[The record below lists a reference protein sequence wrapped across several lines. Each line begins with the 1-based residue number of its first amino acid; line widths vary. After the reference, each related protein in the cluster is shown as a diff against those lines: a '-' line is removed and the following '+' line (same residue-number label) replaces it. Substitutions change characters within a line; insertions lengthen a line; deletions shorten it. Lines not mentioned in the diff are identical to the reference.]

1 MSSLNNSRARLS
13 SGNRQRKPPRYTF
26 GPTVT
31 TSATRRADPH
41 EDSAMPLSGTIQD
54 PYPQSALPPPL
65 PPVRRGSP
73 VATAAEDST
82 AFPPMSTAAPS
93 GDPPSLLSPSRA
105 GRASSKNG
113 GRQQQVEQQQQPV
126 APTALASGATP
137 ELQSTPMDASASA
150 RSPPTNPQSRSTT
163 STSAPRPSSS
173 LPAKGM
179 SAVVPSSRGKS
190 GAELSR
196 KTSSVA
202 RSNSSAGASTHA
214 SKRGAVVEEL
224 MEIPLSRTQP
234 VEKFFVE
241 YNSAAAER
249 DDDGQPRND
258 NEVLLEQFAEYTND
272 DSFFSSGDTVI
283 ECDPQRLR
291 SDPLRRRAIVS
302 VHNTLRLR
310 ALTNGRVPEDTVWN
324 SVTRTSW
331 LYQVHSRAIALQ
343 HSSFFI
349 FPAHWTPRVIVYN
362 VMHHWLME
370 MLIFLMILGYAI
382 FQATWGRYITP
393 RGSLEKPGYII
404 WADVFYTCLLGF
416 EVMVRLFASGCVL
429 HKRAFFR
436 SPWRWLDVAVLVL
449 SIMACTWW
457 QDLWNFTAWR
467 LIRTIKC
474 LTYAPAPVRMKL
486 LAKSLLR
493 STNRLIYVTILL
505 TYFIFFFGLLGLQ
518 LFAGVLHSRCVST
531 LTGAVTSQVCRSVS
545 TGQFGFYWGHHC
557 GRFYTCVADAFPNP
571 HYDFRSFDDIGH
583 AMLSVFQIMTFQ
595 GWSGL
600 LQETNDGLAVM
611 AFLYYA
617 FTILVCTWIVPPLY
631 LGVFL
636 EKIEK
641 TGRLFVLKQ
650 LDFFEHML
658 TEQRQ
663 RMAAMV
669 RLSDY
674 VERDENGLVSHYPA
688 YTLQQQRLKRLTD
701 DDTTSGS
708 TNDKNKK
715 THGRRSHHRSI
726 QATKWTD
733 EQRIQLQLALTR
745 QLGVAEEAERKRQLH
760 QVALGD
766 LIVDEGAVG
775 KRQGARQNAASPVGA
790 ASAAQTDTSAH
801 PTKGSSDFALGGR
814 VGAVQHHPADYAIGD
829 SHKSDLPFAVRQEVQ
844 AEQLRFLDPYTNGA
858 STAKNDMYNSA
869 AASHANMDK
878 SRTSTR
884 TGAAE
889 GSAAAHSRPASNARP
904 LPRAPS
910 TQSMSVAV
918 AHEAAGVV
926 PNRHSMPVRGAH
938 DGERRA
944 GSGHGSFSRLHASMT
959 QAPPRR
965 EQVEYVIND
974 PEGGDFVYAKTFG
987 QKIDIVRNIA
997 HMFTEGY
1004 PRIITQYLWEHQIM
1018 QQRYG
1023 LTPLTY
1029 TNKYEEEALR
1039 RLRQR
1044 RAQERREER
1053 EELRR
1058 NGMGHL
1064 IDDDDADDDGN
1075 PQSEMPWMRKE
1086 GLVAGSMSP
1095 IRMARNIRENAPITV
1110 FNYIMYFFMI
1120 ANAVFNASRFD
1131 TMPDYWETGTFV
1143 AGVCFSVL
1151 FMLELLIRLLA
1162 LGPGPFF
1169 TDMLILI
1176 ETTFMVISL
1185 FQLGFS
1191 RANTTSLFNWVRFL
1205 RLFRVVP
1212 CRPLRRVTRV
1222 LIHSFPDMVSALL
1235 FFTLYMFMWLLLGMS
1250 FFGSRTDKIDYSA
1263 SDYTTR
1269 GTFATFSH
1277 ATYAVA
1283 QAFSVN
1289 REEWL
1294 FLSWSGMRVRG
1305 GYTVMYFIATVGV
1318 AFIFRF
1324 FFIAVMTYAWQAQQE
1339 QDDYGFM
1346 SGSSRGRRSRFAR
1359 LPFFDFSV
1367 WRSFKHIHGGF
1378 NRRDVAPDE
1387 IYFLNEDMAREL
1399 RLVETKDRYYRA
1411 NYGQEK
1417 SEWGDVGEASQVG
1430 DSDIYGPDGALAN
1443 GPQYVN
1449 IGGRLYRQPS
1459 LPATEMG
1466 FSEKGTPQH
1475 RGQLR
1480 FARRYRAVPATTYAV
1495 AQQRQQQPARA
1506 EVTLPDQVEGSLPL
1520 SRHSHQAM
1528 ANPLLAGFR
1537 SLSPVQHGT
1546 SVGGPSVATA
1556 THVGD
1561 SLAEERTNNAN
1572 ISLVPRLTKLGNAR
1586 TVVAGEDEEGAA
1598 DYSSLEGGVAE
1609 EDLEHL
1615 LLPGPRLRY
1624 KSTEDEG
1631 RRVFDTCLDCNT
1643 HMQMPLRAPPGVAQR
1658 TAEELH
1664 AEHCHMAAVR
1674 SSQQLVLNALIG
1686 YARMQA
1692 DHEVAPTKRMVEVV
1706 LGQAW
1711 SCGMLLFD
1719 TIENLSCMDLPE
1731 RERSWDRVLE
1741 ALELQQWLLGLH
1753 VGEEQVGRATL
1764 AYILAHQQTQEAQVQ
1779 AKGYRN
1785 TWEDRAFFVL
1795 SPTNAVR
1802 RRVSAVVGSIW
1813 FEIAVLCVIYAASI
1827 CLAFYAPDDGNRDFG
1842 GSYNSGKYKVLHVLD
1857 DIFSIIFAVEMV
1869 LRWISMGVVLPVGRA
1884 YFWHLWNIFD
1894 FFIVIISLVSWGKPD
1909 IYLRY
1914 LKVMRCFRIL
1924 GPLRYWKWGS
1934 SSMSH
1939 VARTIWDSIP
1949 TLANVCL
1956 LMLMNYIVWAILFV
1970 SMFMNKMNYCSNSSI
1985 VNRTQCVEA
1994 GFTWAPTQRNF
2005 RNFYESLLTTF
2016 EISTGAEWLDVIY
2029 SAVDSHSTQLSPL
2042 RNRRPYIG
2050 LVFIAYYYVSHFIL
2064 FTLFISAVIYCYML
2078 AKSATEDAAGTTI
2091 EHQVWLRMQ
2100 GMIFRLRPKALLL
2113 PMNHRISRVVHLWV
2127 SSRWFEAFM
2136 GLVLVFNMLTMSL
2149 QWYQMSSA
2157 QKHTLDAFQ
2166 YLWVGI
2172 FTLEVILR
2180 FAAHGLRF
2188 FTRWAH
2194 CWDLLVVI
2202 LSYIQIG
2209 LNTTAT
2215 NQMPFNVN
2223 VLRMLRV
2230 GRVLHLVHLVLPF
2243 STHFTLLH
2251 EVLKASVPG
2260 LISVTFLYVIAVYV
2274 FAILGLHFL
2283 GYVVPFGG
2291 YIDDK
2296 YNNFG
2301 TFANALIM
2309 VFRLSTL
2316 QNWATMLR
2324 GSLDRGHYCARASK
2338 RCGSTNWAPV
2348 YYIPIVICFFLLLST
2363 MYMAVV
2369 LDKYIA
2375 AVRMRFAITRLNDL
2389 RRFRRLWSKRDPNGT
2404 MWMPTAKLP
2413 ELLEELRLPLGV
2425 SDRRYRLELMRLLRE
2440 YNIADHNGR
2449 VYYYEV
2455 LLPLARRVMAIAFLE
2470 ADDVNTAGR
2479 QAPRDIA
2486 WHLSE
2491 RSLGALPASYGK
2503 LQPSGVTV
2511 AEQYA
2516 AALLQA
2522 AFRRDRAMRDYYI
2535 AKSELWRRG
2544 RAICDER
2551 GLPYGSFGFGKMPLA
2566 GPDPREEG
2574 MRRGF
2579 NIPKDATLAHS
2590 GGCRVYAD
2598 PVAARIAAMREAIG
2612 SQKRTADREP
2622 TTLLPAVYRS
2632 AIHSEEKRFGP
2643 NAPGAIRRHE
2653 RRDEK
2658 LERKR
2663 AQEAYERQMYDR
2675 SSGESPAR
2683 TFGENEGDLPVT
2695 AEGPDVVDVGVD
2707 VDVDDGNRTMESHP
2721 AVRGNQYNLDPMDV
2735 NYQPPL
2741 GTSPE
2746 ELRQEEMDRRLNTA
2760 ATAAVASALLGD
2772 ISPPTTPAGY

>member
-1 MSSLNNSRARLS
+1 MSSLNNSQAQLGN
-13 SGNRQRKPPRYTF
+13 GNRQRKPPHYTF
-26 GPTVT
+26 TPSDKP
-31 TSATRRADPH
+31 SATRRADPH
-41 EDSAMPLSGTIQD
+41 EANALPMSGTTQG
-54 PYPQSALPPPL
+54 PHRRATLPPPL
-65 PPVRRGSP
+65 PPVRRGSSP
-73 VATAAEDST
+73 ATAAEDAASL
-82 AFPPMSTAAPS
+82 PPPSAAAPS
-93 GDPPSLLSPSRA
+93 ADTLSLLSLSQV
-105 GRASSKNG
+105 GRTSSKNG
-113 GRQQQVEQQQQPV
+113 SRRQQQQQQPV
-126 APTALASGATP
+126 APAANAGGANP
-137 ELQSTPMDASASA
+137 ELPGTSVNASASA
-150 RSPPTNPQSRSTT
+150 RRPPTNPQSRSTT
-163 STSAPRPSSS
+163 STPAPRPTSS
-173 LPAKGM
+173 LLVRSVAAAAP
-179 SAVVPSSRGKS
+179 SAREKS
-190 GAELSR
+190 GPGLSR
-196 KTSSVA
+196 KASSVA
-202 RSNSSAGASTHA
+202 RSTASAGASTHT
-214 SKRGAVVEEL
+214 SKRDDGVEEL
-224 MEIPLSRTQP
+224 MEIRLARTQP
-234 VEKFFVE
+234 IEKFFVE
-241 YNSAAAER
+241 YDSAAAER

-272 DSFFSSGDTVI
+272 DSFFSSGNTVI

-291 SDPLRRRAIVS
+291 SDPLRRRAIIS
-302 VHNTLRLR
+302 VHNTLQLR
-310 ALTNGRVPEDTVWN
+310 ALTNGRVPEGAVWN
-324 SVTRTSW
+324 EVTRTSW
-331 LYQVHSRAIALQ
+331 LYQIHNRAIALQ
-343 HSSFFI
+343 QSSFFI

-362 VMHHWLME
+362 IMHHWLME

-382 FQATWGRYITP
+382 FQATWGRYTTR
-393 RGSLEKPGYII
+393 RGGLQKPDYII

-416 EVMVRLFASGCVL
+416 EVIARLFASGCVL

-436 SPWRWLDVAVLVL
+436 SPWRWLDMAVLVL
-449 SIMACTWW
+449 SILECTWW

-467 LIRTIKC
+467 LIRAIKC
-474 LTYAPAPVRMKL
+474 LTYVPAPVQMKL

-493 STNRLIYVTILL
+493 STNRLTYVTILFM
-505 TYFIFFFGLLGLQ
+505 YFIFFFSLLGLQ
-518 LFAGVLHSRCVST
+518 LFAGTLRSRCVNT

-545 TGQFGFYWGHHC
+545 TGRYGIYWGRHC
-557 GRFYTCVADAFPNP
+557 GRFFTCVADAFPNP
-571 HYDFRSFDDIGH
+571 HYGFRSFDDIGH
-583 AMLSVFQIMTFQ
+583 AMLSVFQIMTLQ

-600 LQETNDGLAVM
+600 LQETNDGLAVVG
-611 AFLYYA
+611 FLYYA

-636 EKIEK
+636 EKIER
-641 TGRLFVLKQ
+641 TSRLFVLKQ
-650 LDFFEHML
+650 VDFFEHML

-663 RMAAMV
+663 RMSAMV
-669 RLSDY
+669 RLNDY
-674 VERDENGLVSHYPA
+674 VERDENGFVPHYPA
-688 YTLQQQRLKRLTD
+688 CTLPQQDHKRLTD

-715 THGRRSHHRSI
+715 AHWRKSHHRPI

-745 QLGVAEEAERKRQLH
+745 QRDVAEEAERKRQL
-760 QVALGD
+760 QQAALGD
-766 LIVDEGAVG
+766 AIVDEGGVG
-775 KRQGARQNAASPVGA
+775 KRRGAKAASTPRAGA
-790 ASAAQTDTSAH
+790 VLAAQTHTPPSSA
-801 PTKGSSDFALGGR
+801 KGGSDFALGGR
-814 VGAVQHHPADYAIGD
+814 VGVVQHHPADNAIGD

-858 STAKNDMYNSA
+858 STAKNDVYNSA
-869 AASHANMDK
+869 AALRANTEK
-878 SRTSTR
+878 SRTSTPV
-884 TGAAE
+884 GGAE
-889 GSAAAHSRPASNARP
+889 GATATYSCPASNARHS
-904 LPRAPS
+904 PRAS
-910 TQSMSVAV
+910 SMSVAV
-918 AHEAAGVV
+918 ACEAAGVV
-926 PNRHSMPVRGAH
+926 PNRHSMPVR
-938 DGERRA
+938 DSPSRA
-944 GSGHGSFSRLHASMT
+944 PRMSGHGSFSRLHASMT
-959 QAPPRR
+959 QTPQQQER
-965 EQVEYVIND
+965 VEYVVHD
-974 PEGGDFVYAKTFG
+974 PEGGDFAYAKTFA
-987 QKIDIVRNIA
+987 QKIGIVRNIA

-1004 PRIITQYLWEHQIM
+1004 PRIISQYLWEHRILQH
-1018 QQRYG
+1018 RYG
-1023 LTPLTY
+1023 LAPLSY
-1029 TNKYEEEALR
+1029 TNRYEEEALR

-1058 NGMGHL
+1058 NGKGHL
-1064 IDDDDADDDGN
+1064 IDDDDDGDA
-1075 PQSEMPWMRKE
+1075 QTETRWMRKE

-1110 FNYIMYFFMI
+1110 FNYMMYFFI
-1120 ANAVFNASRFD
+1120 VANAVFNASRFD
-1131 TMPDYWETGTFV
+1131 TMPDYWETGLFV

-1162 LGPGPFF
+1162 LGPGLFF

-1176 ETTFMVISL
+1176 EATFTVISL
-1185 FQLGFS
+1185 VQLGFS

-1212 CRPLRRVTRV
+1212 CRPLRRVARV
-1222 LIHSFPDMVSALL
+1222 LLHGFPGMVYALV

-1250 FFGSRTDKIDYSA
+1250 FFGSRIDSIDYST

-1277 ATYAVA
+1277 AAHAVA

-1289 REEWL
+1289 REQWL

-1305 GYTVMYFIATVGV
+1305 GYTVLYFIATVGV

-1339 QDDYGFM
+1339 QEDYHCL
-1346 SGSSRGRRSRFAR
+1346 SGSTHGRRGRRSRFAR

-1378 NRRDVAPDE
+1378 DRRDVAPDE

-1399 RLVETKDRYYRA
+1399 RLVETKDRYYRE

-1417 SEWGDVGEASQVG
+1417 SEWGGTGEGSQMD
-1430 DSDIYGPDGALAN
+1430 DSDVYGPDGTLAN
-1443 GPQYVN
+1443 GPLYVN

-1466 FSEKGTPQH
+1466 FLEGGTLRH

-1480 FARRYRAVPATTYAV
+1480 FARRYRAVPATIHA
-1495 AQQRQQQPARA
+1495 AAPQSARA
-1506 EVTLPDQVEGSLPL
+1506 DDTVQNEVEGSQPP
-1520 SRHSHQAM
+1520 SRHSRQKM
-1528 ANPLLAGFR
+1528 VNPLLAGFR
-1537 SLSPVQHGT
+1537 SLSPTQPGT
-1546 SVGGPSVATA
+1546 SVGGPSIASAARVA
-1556 THVGD
+1556 D

-1586 TVVAGEDEEGAA
+1586 TLVAGEDEEVA
-1598 DYSSLEGGVAE
+1598 DYSSAEGGAAE
-1609 EDLEHL
+1609 EDFEHL

-1624 KSTEDEG
+1624 KSTEDEE

-1643 HMQMPLRAPPGVAQR
+1643 HMQMPLRAPPSVAQR

-1664 AEHCHMAAVR
+1664 GEHCHMAAVR

-1692 DHEVAPTKRMVEVV
+1692 DHEVTPTKRMVEVV

-1711 SCGMLLFD
+1711 SCGLLLFE

-1753 VGEEQVGRATL
+1753 VGEEQAGRATL
-1764 AYILAHQQTQEAQVQ
+1764 AYILAHQQRQEAQVQ
-1779 AKGYRN
+1779 AKNYRD
-1785 TWEDRAFFVL
+1785 TWKDRAFFVL
-1795 SPTNAVR
+1795 SPTNPVR
-1802 RRVSAVVGSIW
+1802 RKVSAVVGSTW

-1827 CLAFYAPDDGNRDFG
+1827 CLAFYSPADGNRDFG
-1842 GSYNSGKYKVLHVLD
+1842 GSYDSSKYQVLHVLD
-1857 DIFSIIFAVEMV
+1857 DIFSVIFAVEMV
-1869 LRWISMGVVLPVGRA
+1869 LRWISMGVVLPIGRA

-1909 IYLRY
+1909 VYLRY
-1914 LKVMRCFRIL
+1914 LKALRCFRIL
-1924 GPLRYWKWGS
+1924 GPLRYWRWGS

-1970 SMFMNKMNYCSNSSI
+1970 SMFMNKMNYCSNTTI
-1985 VNRTQCVEA
+1985 VNRTQCIEA

-2029 SAVDSHSTQLSPL
+2029 SAVDSHSAQLSPI

-2078 AKSATEDAAGTTI
+2078 AKSATEDATGTTI

-2100 GMIFRLRPKALLL
+2100 GMILRLRPKPLLL
-2113 PMNHRISRVVHLWV
+2113 PMKYRVSRVVHLLIAN
-2127 SSRWFEAFM
+2127 RWFEAFM
-2136 GLVLVFNMLTMSL
+2136 GLVLVLNMLTMSL
-2149 QWYQMSSA
+2149 QWYQMSNT
-2157 QKHTLDAFQ
+2157 QKDTLDAFQ
-2166 YLWVGI
+2166 YLWVSI

-2180 FAAHGLRF
+2180 FTAHGLRF
-2188 FTRWAH
+2188 FTSWAY
-2194 CWDLLVVI
+2194 CWDLLIVV

-2209 LNTTAT
+2209 LNTTTT

-2230 GRVLHLVHLVLPF
+2230 GRVLHLVHLALPF

-2260 LISVTFLYVIAVYV
+2260 LISVTLVYMIAVYV

-2283 GYVVPFGG
+2283 GYIVPFGG
-2291 YIDDK
+2291 YIDDM

-2301 TFANALIM
+2301 TFVNALIM

-2324 GSLDRGHYCARASK
+2324 GSMERGHYCARASK
-2338 RCGSTNWAPV
+2338 RCGPTDWAPV

-2363 MYMAVV
+2363 LYMAVV

-2375 AVRMRFAITRLNDL
+2375 AVRMRSAITRLNDL
-2389 RRFRRLWSKRDPNGT
+2389 RRFCRLWSRKDPNGT
-2404 MWMPTAKLP
+2404 MWLPTAVLP
-2413 ELLEELRLPLGV
+2413 ELLEELRLPLGI
-2425 SDRRYRLELMRLLRE
+2425 SDRRNRLEVLQLLRE
-2440 YNIADHNGR
+2440 YNVPDHNGR
-2449 VYYYEV
+2449 VYYYE
-2455 LLPLARRVMAIAFLE
+2455 LLMPLARRVMAIAFLE
-2470 ADDVNTAGR
+2470 ADDVSTIGR
-2479 QAPRDIA
+2479 QAPREIA
-2486 WHLSE
+2486 WRLSE
-2491 RSLGALPASYGK
+2491 RSLGALPASYEK
-2503 LQPSGVTV
+2503 VQPSRITV

-2522 AFRRDRAMRDYYI
+2522 AFRRDRAMRNYYI

-2544 RAICDER
+2544 RAICNER
-2551 GLPYGSFGFGKMPLA
+2551 GLPYDRFGFGKMPLA

-2574 MRRGF
+2574 IRRGF
-2579 NIPKDATLAHS
+2579 NVPNDATLANS
-2590 GGCRVYAD
+2590 AGYRVYAG
-2598 PVAARIAAMREAIG
+2598 PVAARISAKREVMS
-2612 SQKRTADREP
+2612 SQKLTADREP
-2622 TTLLPAVYRS
+2622 TTLLPALYRS

-2663 AQEAYERQMYDR
+2663 AQEAYERQLYER
-2675 SSGESPAR
+2675 GTGEGPAR
-2683 TFGENEGDLPVT
+2683 AFGEYDDDNTVAAEEGADS
-2695 AEGPDVVDVGVD
+2695 VDID
-2707 VDVDDGNRTMESHP
+2707 VDYSKRTMESHP
-2721 AVRGNQYNLDPMDV
+2721 AARGNQYNLNPMDV

-2746 ELRQEEMDRRLNTA
+2746 ELRQEKVGRRLNTA
-2760 ATAAVASALLGD
+2760 AAAAATSEMLGG